1 MMCAQGLR
9 SSALLCGKSASKNT
23 VFLPS
28 VCVCFRAKS
37 DPLAVSQTARR
48 ATLALLFADSSPAI
62 LQFLNSAYISTV
74 RMDNRFLTLCEC
86 GSCLWFPCVRSRGW
100 LRQIVTP
107 SPQAPS
113 ASAWQTQETKE
124 INVSCEHAA
133 GCRQC
138 RFGQVRSLNIPIKLR
153 KYTNCLFFP
162 THVVLI
168 T

>member
-28 VCVCFRAKS
+28 VCVCFRAQS

-74 RMDNRFLTLCEC
+74 
-86 GSCLWFPCVRSRGW
+86 
-100 LRQIVTP
+100 
-107 SPQAPS
+107 
-113 ASAWQTQETKE
+113 
-124 INVSCEHAA
+124 
-133 GCRQC
+133 
-138 RFGQVRSLNIPIKLR
+138 
-153 KYTNCLFFP
+153 
-162 THVVLI
+162 
-168 T
+168 